1 MKTKILLLIAN
12 LMIFAM
18 PLLAN
23 TTESDTIWTRNLLPG
38 DIRGCAFTLT
48 GDSIVA
54 ISGEGGGDSL
64 YILET
69 ATGNILKRVGIRPWS
84 WEFIHFNT
92 KSWIAITAFPE
103 DGGLY
108 IYDYINDKVINDKF
122 GFLGNSKAITKD
134 DNILYVQNS
143 HSEPGNISIYDIIN
157 GKIIDSISSSYGRVH
172 SMALSPNNE
181 YLAIGTGLLRTVNPD
196 PENPEYEEQRI
207 YDKIEVLK
215 VGTWEIVKEFDG
227 PFGTEG
233 KIIEMKFSPDGK
245 YLGVAKLDGTVRL
258 YEMGNFELYRKF
270 VVYGYSDFYGCWKI
284 NFSNDSKYLITGLN
298 IPNIASLKFWDI
310 ENDSLAFTYNSI
322 AYITLN
328 VLFNNYIL
336 ISGISNLVLIN
347 PKINT
352 KVKESINKSADT
364 TSIYISKIINNIKS
378 IDCNMTIK
386 EFKFFDSL
394 GNKIKFNNIQIN
406 NINNIL
412 LNVENIQCGIYYLA

>member
-1 MKTKILLLIAN
+1 
-12 LMIFAM
+12 
-18 PLLAN
+18 
-23 TTESDTIWTRNLLPG
+23 
-38 DIRGCAFTLT
+38 
-48 GDSIVA
+48 
-54 ISGEGGGDSL
+54 
-64 YILET
+64 
-69 ATGNILKRVGIRPWS
+69 
-84 WEFIHFNT
+84 
-92 KSWIAITAFPE
+92 
-103 DGGLY
+103 
-108 IYDYINDKVINDKF
+108 
-122 GFLGNSKAITKD
+122 
-134 DNILYVQNS
+134 
-143 HSEPGNISIYDIIN
+143 
-157 GKIIDSISSSYGRVH
+157 
-172 SMALSPNNE
+172 MALSPNNE